1 MARTNTWKLGA
12 FVVAGLATSFA
23 ALVWLGAEKFGRAS
37 RRAVTYFDESV
48 QGLEIGSPVKF
59 RGVTIGTV
67 AGITVAPDK
76 RHVEV
81 AADVYEDALERLKL
95 RRPGEELDPNA
106 PFVPPD
112 VRVQLASA
120 GLTGIKF
127 LQVDFFDP
135 KSHPLPDLPF
145 PEPRNYVPAAESTL
159 KSLEEVATASLARLP
174 ALLDRVKQLAER
186 LDGLLVEVDAPGLS
200 RRTQA
205 LLTTVDTKLQGVDVA
220 ALASRVDT
228 TLVEAEAALK
238 ATRKL
243 AESVQA
249 DDGRV
254 MRLVSKLDGV
264 AASLDVAV
272 KEAELGATTGS
283 LRLTSDAFGEAAR
296 EVQGLG
302 GDLGGALT
310 ALREAAEA
318 FRRLSDLLQ
327 RDPAALLH
335 GRQPPEP
342 PSGR

>member
-1 MARTNTWKLGA
+1 M
-12 FVVAGLATSFA
+12 
-23 ALVWLGAEKFGRAS
+23 
-37 RRAVTYFDESV
+37 
-48 QGLEIGSPVKF
+48 
-59 RGVTIGTV
+59 

-81 AADVYEDALERLKL
+81 SADVFEDALERLKL
-95 RRPGEELDPNA
+95 RRAGEAFDPHA

-135 KSHPLPDLPF
+135 QAHPLPDLPF
-145 PEPRNYVPAAESTL
+145 PEPPNYVPAAESTL
-159 KSLEEVATASLARLP
+159 KSLEEVATTSLSRLP
-174 ALLDRVKQLAER
+174 ALLDRVRALAER

-200 RRTQA
+200 RRTQT
-205 LLTTVDTKLQGVDVA
+205 LLVTLDGKLSGVDVA

-228 TLVEAEAALK
+228 TLVEAEAALR
-238 ATRKL
+238 ATRTL
-243 AESVQA
+243 AESVQR

-254 MRLVSKLDGV
+254 MRLVAHLDGV
-264 AASLDVAV
+264 ATALDGAV
-272 KEAELGATTGS
+272 REAQVGATTAS
-283 LRLTSDAFGEAAR
+283 LRQTSSAFGQAAR

-302 GDLGGALT
+302 GDLSGALT
-310 ALREAAEA
+310 ALREAADA

-335 GRQPPEP
+335 GRQPPDP